1 MLSAPAPLGQPT
13 SPAHASAVGPTH
25 AAPRA
30 EHAGDHY
37 DPQAASVPGSPAA
50 SGFVDGAAKAI
61 HHVAQIAKVVHDH
74 GIGAVVPSKEDAK
87 KWMHDFKENC
97 LDHAKDCV
105 THKAQ
110 EAADELN
117 RFRKLS
123 RDDQVYAVSSTLGEA
138 APGMLA
144 SAIVP
149 GGGVVVGSVIRTGEK
164 AAGKALLKKAGKELT
179 EEAAEHLDQVAARK
193 LAREAQE
200 RAERA
205 AVERTRKEAT
215 EKAQREAAARAVA
228 EGEAKEAAENATS
241 AELSPGKML
250 LWSSWQ
256 DYPKVAEAG
265 RQYAQIGR
273 RLYTEHAVERM
284 LPPGL
289 AGRGIAPSFV
299 EAAIEQGTTTT
310 RVVSGVARTIH
321 TAGNVQVVTEQ
332 AGRIV
337 VTVMRVGGP

>member
-1 MLSAPAPLGQPT
+1 
-13 SPAHASAVGPTH
+13 
-25 AAPRA
+25 
-30 EHAGDHY
+30 
-37 DPQAASVPGSPAA
+37 VPGSPAA

-149 GGGVVVGSVIRTGEK
+149 GGGAVLGGVIRTGEK
-164 AAGKALLKKAGKELT
+164 AAGKALLKKAGKEAL
-179 EEAAEHLDQVAARK
+179 EEVAEHTD
-193 LAREAQE
+193 
-200 RAERA
+200 
-205 AVERTRKEAT
+205 
-215 EKAQREAAARAVA
+215 EAAARRLLREA
-228 EGEAKEAAENATS
+228 EDRAKKEAEKRAAKEAAEA
-241 AELSPGKML
+241 
-250 LWSSWQ
+250 
-256 DYPKVAEAG
+256 AEAAEAEAKRTAAAQAKTASETTHATPSRHAPLGPNGEPIDTPRTVFRRGPSG
-265 RQYAQIGR
+265 RVDHYQ
-273 RLYTEHAVERM
+273 TFE
-284 LPPGL
+284 
-289 AGRGIAPSFV
+289 APSSPRDPRPTILTKRFD
-299 EAAIEQGTTTT
+299 
-310 RVVSGVARTIH
+310 GVGDAHKDVPTPHIHEPSKPDGRLNRARNPPRPDELPK
-321 TAGNVQVVTEQ
+321 GY
-332 AGRIV
+332 
-337 VTVMRVGGP
+337 